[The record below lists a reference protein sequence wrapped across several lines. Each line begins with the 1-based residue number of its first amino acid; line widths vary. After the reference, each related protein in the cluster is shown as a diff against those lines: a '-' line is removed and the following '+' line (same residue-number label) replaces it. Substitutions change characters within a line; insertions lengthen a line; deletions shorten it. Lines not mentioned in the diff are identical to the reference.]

1 MIKVIFFEL
10 NKLWRRKSFLFGV
23 MAILFIN
30 FLLLFINNQMTL
42 NKNSG
47 AYKKLTGELSGLT
60 TDEKKTFVDELYRRI
75 DGIRIIDQIT
85 RIESTAVGDY
95 SRALRKENADVIKEF
110 QSVYYLGNYLHY
122 TENLQTEYAFI
133 SRIKKELDT
142 VSSYGSYLEN
152 IRKKAGELSQISIF
166 KTESGDSFSEKS
178 IRAQA
183 AAYEALG
190 NIRIDYLPEI
200 GVMSALE
207 FRLSDVL
214 LIAFVLLMASVLLRE
229 EKDSGMLALN
239 FSLPG
244 GRAKTAIAKLGAV
257 CVSLTVI
264 ACALYCMNLVYYNSI
279 YGLGSLTRSV
289 QSLPSLIQCTWP
301 LSVGEYI
308 LVFLAAKW
316 LSAVIVGAWLM
327 LCTYLAAS
335 IYAGWGIG
343 LAFIGVNYLIR
354 VSISGIGHFNL
365 FRYLNIFS
373 FMNTNEVLGTYIQ
386 LYFFGNPL
394 PILWVECAGGLGFMI
409 LFGAAFVWVFHRGR
423 AVYANRPQRAF
434 KWAAG
439 RSIRRRNECSA
450 GRGARRSDRRS
461 TGRGRRNQ
469 KNEKYTDRLAGHEL
483 YKLLIMNGSL
493 FIFGAFV
500 LFLIF
505 QSTREPYFISVEG
518 QIYKDYMLRYGG
530 RLTEDTVALINED
543 NQEFAPLYELDDAL
557 SLGILTPEQHRSAM
571 DAYKFLDI
579 KKGVF
584 DQITGEKPAY
594 IKSHPKAWLV
604 YDSGYNKLF
613 DLSHTQDIYEM
624 MILFLV
630 LIFGFGSLF
639 SVEHMTGMENVLAV
653 TPLGPEIL
661 AAVKLR
667 IGFGFGAAMA
677 VLSLVPRYISVGIS
691 YGFPQLLAPAQ
702 SLETFSWVPAWL
714 SIYHMMAIQ
723 ALFRVLGALAAVCLI
738 SFLSCKIKNTLT
750 VFFVAAIALELC
762 PMLYICGVKPVVWLS
777 FWPLFHFPA
786 VMDSGV
792 PVLLVVFYGILFLGL
807 SVGVKDAVIHRFC
820 MPQKATGAC
829 KIGRFGRSG
838 N

>member
-10 NKLWRRKSFLFGV
+10 NKLWRKKSFLFGV

-85 RIESTAVGDY
+85 RVESTAIGDY

-214 LIAFVLLMASVLLRE
+214 LIVFVLLMASVLLRE

-244 GRAKTAIAKLGAV
+244 GRAKTAVAKLGAV

-264 ACALYCMNLVYYNSI
+264 VCALYCMNLVYYNSI

-343 LAFIGVNYLIR
+343 LAFIGANYLIR

-423 AVYANRPQRAF
+423 AVYANRPQRVF
-434 KWAAG
+434 KWSAG
-439 RSIRRRNECSA
+439 RSS
-450 GRGARRSDRRS
+450 RRSDRRS
-461 TGRGRRNQ
+461 ADRRRRHQ
-469 KNEKYTDRLAGHEL
+469 KNEKFTDRLAGHEL

-505 QSTREPYFISVEG
+505 QSTRGPYFISVEG

-557 SLGILTPEQHRSAM
+557 ALGILTPEQHRSAM
-571 DAYKFLDI
+571 EAYKVLDI

-584 DQITGEKPAY
+584 HQIIGEKPAY

-667 IGFGFGAAMA
+667 VGFGFGAAMA

-702 SLETFSWVPAWL
+702 SLETFSWAPAWL
-714 SIYHMMAIQ
+714 SIYHIMAIQ

-738 SFLSCKIKNTLT
+738 SYLSCKIKNTLT
-750 VFFVAAIALELC
+750 VFFVAEIALELC
-762 PMLYICGVKPVVWLS
+762 PMLYICGVKPVLWLS
-777 FWPLFHFPA
+777 VWPLFHFPA

-807 SVGVKDAVIHRFC
+807 SMGVKDAVIHRFC
-820 MPQKATGAC
+820 MPQKTTGAC
-829 KIGRFGRSG
+829 KIGPFGRSG
-838 N
+838 D